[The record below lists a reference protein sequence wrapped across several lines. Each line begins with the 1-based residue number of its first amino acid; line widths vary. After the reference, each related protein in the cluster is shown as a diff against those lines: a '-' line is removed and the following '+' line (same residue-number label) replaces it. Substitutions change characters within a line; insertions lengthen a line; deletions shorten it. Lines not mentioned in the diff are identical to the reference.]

1 MTGPSRPAPAGSS
14 LAELYDPLS
23 AQSHEDPYPSYTLL
37 REQAPV
43 YYCATHDVWALSR
56 YADVR
61 AALRDWQ
68 RFTSTQGVEMADY
81 VGFFGTGNFL
91 EMDPPAHDAIR
102 RILAPRFLTR
112 AMRSYEPIVSR
123 SVAEILDELPDAGEV
138 DLGTGFTQRLPVLT
152 ICRLLGIP
160 AAEVPWAVAATTEM
174 MMRPAGESGPSH
186 RADQLRTEL
195 VDLFR
200 SEVVRR
206 GSGAEHD
213 DILGDIAR
221 AITEGQLTSD
231 DIPGICLLLIAA
243 GMETTTSL
251 LGSIVDAL
259 ASGTVTAE
267 QILDDGAVS
276 GEAIDEFLRH
286 DAPVQ
291 WLCRVTTQD
300 VTLHGVTIPTGAR
313 VLMLY
318 GSANRDPEV
327 FDAPDDLR
335 IGRDTSRH
343 LSFGE
348 GIHFCLGMPLAK
360 LETRVG
366 VAGLLGRY
374 RRLQSAGRPQRY
386 PSHIIRGFER
396 IPVHVSR

>member
-1 MTGPSRPAPAGSS
+1 MTPPSAD
-14 LAELYDPLS
+14 LYDPLS
-23 AQSHEDPYPSYTLL
+23 AQSHEDPYPSYALL

-43 YYCATHDVWALSR
+43 YYCAAHDVWALSR
-56 YADVR
+56 YDDVR

-91 EMDPPAHDAIR
+91 ELDPPDHDTIR

-112 AMRSYEPIVSR
+112 AMRGYEPIVSR
-123 SVAEILDELPDAGEV
+123 SAEEILDELPDAGEV
-138 DLGTGFTQRLPVLT
+138 DLGGGFTQRLPVLT
-152 ICRLLGIP
+152 ICRLLGLP
-160 AAEVPWAVAATTEM
+160 ATEVPWAVAATTEM
-174 MMRPAGESGPSH
+174 MTRPAGESGPSP
-186 RADQLRTEL
+186 RADQLRSEL
-195 VDLFR
+195 VELFR
-200 SEVVRR
+200 SEVARR
-206 GSGAEHD
+206 GNGSDDD

-221 AITEGQLTSD
+221 AISEGQLTTD
-231 DIPGICLLLIAA
+231 DIPGICLLLIVA

-251 LGSIVDAL
+251 LGAIVDAL
-259 ASGTVTAE
+259 ASGVVTAE
-267 QILDDGAVS
+267 QILTEEGLVA

-291 WLCRVTTQD
+291 WLCRVTTEA
-300 VTLHGVTIPTGAR
+300 VTMHGVTIPAGAR

-318 GSANRDPEV
+318 GSANRDPAV
-327 FDAPDDLR
+327 FEAPGELR

-360 LETRVG
+360 LEVRVG
-366 VAGLLGRY
+366 IAALLRRY
-374 RRLQSAGRPQRY
+374 RGLHSAGSPQRY
-386 PSHIIRGFER
+386 PSHVIRGFER
-396 IPVHVSR
+396 IPVVVNT

>member
-1 MTGPSRPAPAGSS
+1 MTNLPPSQSVSA
-14 LAELYDPLS
+14 LADLYDPLS
-23 AQSHEDPYPSYTLL
+23 AQSHEDPYPSYAVL
-37 REQAPV
+37 RAQAPV
-43 YYCATHDVWALSR
+43 YYCARHDVWALSR

-81 VGFFGTGNFL
+81 VGFFGEGNFL
-91 EMDPPAHDAIR
+91 ELDPPAHDTIR

-112 AMRSYEPIVSR
+112 AMRSYEPIVRQS
-123 SVAEILDELPDAGEV
+123 ADEILDELPNAGEV

-160 AAEVPWAVAATTEM
+160 AAQVPWAVTATTEM
-174 MMRPAGESGPSH
+174 MTRPAGESGPSD
-186 RADQLRTEL
+186 RAAQLRTEL
-195 VDLFR
+195 VELFR
-200 SEVVRR
+200 SEVARR
-206 GSGAEHD
+206 GNGAEHD

-221 AITEGQLTSD
+221 AIHEGVLTVE

-259 ASGTVTAE
+259 ASGAVTAE
-267 QILDDGAVS
+267 EILQDGMVS
-276 GEAIDEFLRH
+276 GEAIDEFLRY

-291 WLCRVTTQD
+291 WLCRVTTEP
-300 VTLHGVTIPTGAR
+300 VTLHGVTIPAGAR

-327 FDAPDDLR
+327 FDAPDELR

-366 VAGLLGRY
+366 IAGLLGRY
-374 RRLQSAGRPQRY
+374 RRLKSAGSPQRY

-396 IPVHVSR
+396 IPVIVGD